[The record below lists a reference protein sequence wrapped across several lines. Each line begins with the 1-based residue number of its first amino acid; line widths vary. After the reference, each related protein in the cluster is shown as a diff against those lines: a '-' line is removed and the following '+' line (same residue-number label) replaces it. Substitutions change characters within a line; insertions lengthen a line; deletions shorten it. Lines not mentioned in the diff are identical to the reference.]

1 MTPEIDYKKQAAVQ
15 ALELVRSGMVL
26 GLGSGSTI
34 AHFIDELGAR
44 LRSGQL
50 QRVCGVPTSL
60 ETAQRATAAGI
71 ALTTLAA
78 PAQLEL
84 AVDGADE
91 IDAQCN
97 LIKGLG
103 RCMLREKVVVQ
114 HALQFVVVADDSKR
128 VGRLGTRGPL
138 PVEILPFE
146 AGAHVRWLGTLG
158 CRAELWLAADG
169 TPLVTDNG
177 NQLAKC
183 WFTDGIGDPWALALQ
198 LQARAG
204 IVEQGLFLGMATQVI
219 TVHAEACGNL
229 SAVVQVVRQL
239 GCRVG
244 VAINPPTAVQVLE
257 PVLQQLDLALIMS
270 VTPGFGGQAYFPSS
284 TAKVAEL
291 STRLD
296 ALGATAELQVDGG
309 IGADNAAAVA
319 QAGATVLVAG
329 SAVFGGTRDVA
340 ANLRALQ
347 LALA

>member
-50 QRVCGVPTSL
+50 QRVSGVPTSL

-78 PAQLEL
+78 HAQLEL

-103 RCMLREKVVVQ
+103 RSMLREKVVVQ

-128 VGRLGTRGPL
+128 VRRLGTRGPL

-169 TPLVTDNG
+169 TALVTDNG
-177 NQLAKC
+177 NQLARC
-183 WFTDGIGDPWALALQ
+183 WFTDGIRDPWALALQ

-204 IVEQGLFLGMATQVI
+204 IVEHGLFLGMATQVI
-219 TVHAEACGNL
+219 T
-229 SAVVQVVRQL
+229 
-239 GCRVG
+239 
-244 VAINPPTAVQVLE
+244 
-257 PVLQQLDLALIMS
+257 
-270 VTPGFGGQAYFPSS
+270 
-284 TAKVAEL
+284 
-291 STRLD
+291 
-296 ALGATAELQVDGG
+296 
-309 IGADNAAAVA
+309 
-319 QAGATVLVAG
+319 AGA
-329 SAVFGGTRDVA
+329 GGVRSQRCTG
-340 ANLRALQ
+340 
-347 LALA
+347 